1 MSAAAPSTA
10 ATTATV
16 TPDSSA
22 SSSFFASTPRLN
34 DSAAFAADAAATAA
48 RRSFDWGVMMPAPSH
63 PTCGGAVA
71 DLVANKLIMCLV
83 KKFGVENV
91 SAHRRGVLLQV
102 RRFFVLE
109 MGDFF

>member
-1 MSAAAPSTA
+1 MSAAAPFNASA
-10 ATTATV
+10 TATI
-16 TPDSSA
+16 TPDSS
-22 SSSFFASTPRLN
+22 SSLFTSTPRGTQP
-34 DSAAFAADAAATAA
+34 DAADAAAFAADAAAAAA

-71 DLVANKLIMCLV
+71 ELVANKLILCLV

-102 RRFFVLE
+102 SLLF
-109 MGDFF
+109 